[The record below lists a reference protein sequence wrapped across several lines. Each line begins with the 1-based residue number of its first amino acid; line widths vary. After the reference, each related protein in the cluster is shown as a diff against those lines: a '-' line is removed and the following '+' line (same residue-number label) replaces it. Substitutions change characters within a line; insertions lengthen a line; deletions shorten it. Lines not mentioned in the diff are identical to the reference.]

1 MKSSA
6 PQTTMSISL
15 APLMQERP
23 PEGAQTQQELYE
35 QAGGRKGTGVSYK
48 AFAERLL
55 KRHREGEQGLMRG
68 KFTHN
73 GRADVVFW
81 WMEVVK

>member
-15 APLMQERP
+15 APMIQERP

-35 QAGGRKGTGVSYK
+35 QAGGKEGTGVGFK
-48 AFAERLL
+48 AFCERLQ
-55 KRHREGEQGLMRG
+55 KRKREGEQGLTRG

-81 WMEVVK
+81 WMEVK